1 MPFSDVLHQAD
12 AQDRLQRALRS
23 GRLPHAYIFSG
34 PDGVGKEMLATRL
47 AAVLLCAESR
57 EVSAPRQAPG
67 THSKE
72 DACSPDEQPR
82 AGETTGLRSTAW
94 QDACGECDDC
104 RLVEVGN
111 HPDLHR
117 IYRTLNKLHPEK
129 KIQIRKAVDLSVDVI
144 RHFLIAKIG
153 LRPSRGRAKVFVV
166 AEAQRMSISA
176 QNALLKTLEE
186 PPSLSYLVLLA
197 TSADALLPTI
207 QSRCHQV
214 AFRRLPTEFVIERL
228 AGLEGVSADSTRLI
242 AELSQGTLGEAVRY
256 AETRVH
262 LQLPAV
268 LEALRTTAD
277 DPLGCGK
284 ALLEAAKNLVGQ
296 AGALSPDGDADS
308 DEGGDKTRAAR
319 QARGDV
325 LALVATVL
333 RDVQRIVVGH
343 HPAVLSNEP
352 IVAALAAATSSE
364 AVGDAI
370 RALSTAEY
378 QINHGANAVLVFDA
392 VGIKLGR
399 GLSAAAAG

>member
-12 AQDRLQRALRS
+12 AQDRLQRALQS

-47 AAVLLCAESR
+47 AAILLCAEPR
-57 EVSAPRQAPG
+57 EVSAPGQAG
-67 THSKE
+67 GSHSKE
-72 DACSPDEQPR
+72 EARSTDERPR
-82 AGETTGLRSTAW
+82 AGEKTGLRSTVW
-94 QDACGECDDC
+94 RDACQECDDC
-104 RLVEVGN
+104 RLLGVGN
-111 HPDLHR
+111 HPDFHR
-117 IYRTLNKLHPEK
+117 IYRTLNKLHPDRK
-129 KIQIRKAVDLSVDVI
+129 VQVRKALDLSVDVI

-166 AEAQRMSISA
+166 AEAQRLSTSA

-186 PPSLSYLVLLA
+186 PPGHSYLVLLA

-207 QSRCHQV
+207 QSRCHEV
-214 AFRRLPTEFVIERL
+214 AFRRLPTEFVIEQL
-228 AGLEGVSADSTRLI
+228 AGREGVSPESTRLI
-242 AELSQGTLGEAVRY
+242 AELSQGALGEAVRY

-268 LEALRTTAD
+268 LEALRTAAD

-284 ALLEAAKNLVGQ
+284 ALSEAAKALAGPADPLPST
-296 AGALSPDGDADS
+296 AGADPDD
-308 DEGGDKTRAAR
+308 GGDKTRAAR
-319 QARGDV
+319 QGQSTI
-325 LALVATVL
+325 LALVSTVL

-343 HPAVLSNEP
+343 PPAVLPKEP
-352 IVAALAAATSSE
+352 IVAALAEATSSE
-364 AVGDAI
+364 AVGGAI
-370 RALSTAEY
+370 RAMSAAEY

-399 GLSAAAAG
+399 GLAPAAAG